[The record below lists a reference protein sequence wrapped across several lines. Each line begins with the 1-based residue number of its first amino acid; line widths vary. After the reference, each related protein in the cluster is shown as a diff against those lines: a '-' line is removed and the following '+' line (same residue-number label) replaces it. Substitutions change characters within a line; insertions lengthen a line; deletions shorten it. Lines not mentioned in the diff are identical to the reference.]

1 MARHSNDLSIHPWVR
16 SAIHDSQQFTS
27 PIVAYLWNFRH
38 RLVRY
43 YRYTSSRVINPKRV
57 CKMSILRVHSILS
70 TLESFP
76 QHPPPLDSE
85 GWTHAR
91 SVTLHPVLQLQNQPG
106 GISNLALDFSID
118 ALSMGSNGS
127 QFALVG
133 FHHPS
138 RCCAAG
144 GDFEPSDQAPG
155 ALFCVHLLYRCLR

>member
-1 MARHSNDLSIHPWVR
+1 MVIDGHAIFNRY
-16 SAIHDSQQFTS
+16 SAIHNLETQGLETQNRKIDAMFSGT
-27 PIVAYLWNFRH
+27 PAH
-38 RLVRY
+38 
-43 YRYTSSRVINPKRV
+43 RVINPKRA
-57 CKMSILRVHSILS
+57 CKMSILRVHSIILS